1 MSTSPLK
8 YPVTFEAAEMLTSKK
23 PLDAFTARNVALNN
37 LCHYADEAA
46 QARVNWCLPRSVV
59 SGGQGYILPLAGTII
74 AGFLYSF
81 RSWTFPICLRASGRS
96 YRLRVRIG
104 GSTGGSG
111 NATFYAT
118 LTPSEVP
125 LGLSGTTIADDSTW
139 IGTTA
144 GTGAAWLTGA
154 SGSATYGN
162 MVELRPDQTV
172 ATYRS
177 TPSVDVLA
185 GERRSVAVPTATLTI
200 YGVTDTNGV
209 SPKLYAVYAAEYIG
223 YTAP

>member
-1 MSTSPLK
+1 MATSPLQ
-8 YPVTFEAAEMLTSKK
+8 YPVTFEAAEMATTKK
-23 PLDAFTARNVALNN
+23 PLDAFTVRNVLLNN

-59 SGGQGYILPLAGTII
+59 SGGQGYLLPVAGTVI

-96 YRLRVRIG
+96 YRMRIRIS

-118 LTPSEVP
+118 LTPGEIP
-125 LGLSGTTIADDSTW
+125 LGLAGTWLVDDSTFSA
-139 IGTTA
+139 TTA

-154 SGSATYGN
+154 SLGDGAYTT

-172 ATYRS
+172 ACYRNL
-177 TPSVDVLA
+177 TDLDVLA
-185 GERRSVAVPTATLTI
+185 GEFRGVLVPVVTLTV

-209 SPKLYAVYAAEYIG
+209 IPKLYAVYAAEYVG
-223 YTAP
+223 P